1 MSRRMRIDF
10 AGAWHHVMNRG
21 ARRQVVFHSPCDY
34 ALFLDVLAEVTE
46 RTGIEVHAYCLMP
59 NHYHLVVRSPNGNLS
74 AALQMLG
81 RAFTLAMNRRHGWD
95 GAIFRGR
102 FVNLLVD
109 DDVHLAM
116 VMAYVHLNPV
126 RAGLVQRPQDARWSS
141 FRAYAGTAKPPPFL
155 TTLVALGMHGSCR
168 GLVEFTG
175 ECHRGERVW
184 PEELHVRAG
193 TFASGL
199 PSRVRKVVAGHAE
212 RVLEHDICRRLGWPL
227 EAVLRMQ
234 LGRTGNPQRQF
245 AAWYLRERG
254 VTVAEASRVLGV
266 SGPAVCQARDRTA
279 ARLAQAPFAAW
290 RATLQALEPDRD
302 EKVNS

>member
-21 ARRQVVFHSPCDY
+21 ARGQVVFHSRRDY
-34 ALFLDVLAEVTE
+34 QLFLDLLAEVTE

-59 NHYHLVVRSPNGNLS
+59 NHYHLVVRCPNGNLS
-74 AALQMLG
+74 EALQMLG

-102 FVNLLVD
+102 FVNQLVD

-116 VMAYVHLNPV
+116 VVAYVHLNPV
-126 RAGLVQRPQDARWSS
+126 RAGLVQRPQDAPWSS
-141 FRAYAGTAKPPPFL
+141 FRAYTGLVKPRPFL
-155 TTLVALGMHGSCR
+155 ATSVVLGIHGSRR

-175 ECHRGERVW
+175 ECQRGERVW

-199 PSRVRKVVAGHAE
+199 PSRVRKVAAGAGD
-212 RVLEHDICRRLGWPL
+212 RVLEDEICTRLGWSR
-227 EAVLRMQ
+227 EAVLQMEP
-234 LGRTGNPQRQF
+234 GRTGNPQRQF

-254 VTVAEASRVLGV
+254 VTVAESSRVLGV
-266 SGPAVCQARDRTA
+266 SGPAVCQARARAA
-279 ARLAQAPFAAW
+279 ARLGQAPFSEW
-290 RATLQALEPDRD
+290 RATLQAPEPARA